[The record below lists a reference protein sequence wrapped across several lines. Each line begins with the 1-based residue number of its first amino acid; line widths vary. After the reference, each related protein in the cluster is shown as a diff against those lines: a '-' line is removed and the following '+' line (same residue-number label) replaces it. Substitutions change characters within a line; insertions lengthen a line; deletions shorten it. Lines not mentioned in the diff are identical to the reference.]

1 MLKSLLIIALIISI
15 SACSKDYAE
24 DDTYAYMKKRN
35 IVCKKI
41 KEQIVLQSSG
51 RGGSYHT
58 LDITSKC
65 MFFKK
70 ESFDYN
76 PDEIERTKKL
86 EKELGVI

>member
-1 MLKSLLIIALIISI
+1 MIKPLLIVASIISI

-24 DDTYAYMKKRN
+24 DDTYAYIKKRD

-41 KEQIVLQSSG
+41 KEEVVLHSG
-51 RGGSYHT
+51 SRGGSYHT

-70 ESFDYN
+70 DVLDYN
-76 PDEIERTKKL
+76 PDEIERTKRL
-86 EKELGVI
+86 EKELGVT

>member
-1 MLKSLLIIALIISI
+1 MLKSLLIIASIASI

-24 DDTYAYMKKRN
+24 DSTYAYINKRDV
-35 IVCKKI
+35 VCKKI
-41 KEQIVLQSSG
+41 KEKIVLQSGS

-58 LDITSKC
+58 LEITSKC
-65 MFFKK
+65 MFFKN
-70 ESFDYN
+70 ESFEYN

>member
-1 MLKSLLIIALIISI
+1 MLKSLLIIASIISI

-24 DDTYAYMKKRN
+24 DDNYAHIKKRN

-58 LDITSKC
+58 LEITSKC
-65 MFFKK
+65 MFFKN
-70 ESFDYN
+70 ESFEYN

-86 EKELGVI
+86 EKELGVT